1 MGIYYNKEYRKS
13 FKKDNCPEDLG
24 TTEEFVVEEG
34 QFVSR
39 ISQADADRQAEEYA
53 EKEGQKFANN
63 FGGCCHVY
71 YNRKVEGDFYSSK
84 CTGDTRQKNPT
95 HYTVEAGRFYSADSP
110 ADADKMAE
118 KALAEEGQAAAD
130 NNGQCAPIYWNNRQ
144 HGWYTKVCPDHWE
157 SKPRYMS
164 IDAGE
169 VYSFVSVED
178 ADRLAK
184 EKLDEESQTWVEENE
199 KCDPVRP
206 CETEWEGIKNK

>member
-71 YNRKVEGDFYSSK
+71 YNRKAEGDFYSSK

-95 HYTVEAGRFYSADSP
+95 HYTVEAGRFYSTDSP

-164 IDAGE
+164 WRMPIGWLKRNLTRNPRPGLKRMKNAIP
-169 VYSFVSVED
+169 SVR
-178 ADRLAK
+178 ARPNGK
-184 EKLDEESQTWVEENE
+184 ELKINSYGLRKEYV
-199 KCDPVRP
+199 
-206 CETEWEGIKNK
+206 